1 MSLYFIRHGQTVAN
15 SSHKFNGECDEELND
30 IGLNQALNAGKQ
42 FKDIKIDLVYCS
54 PLIRTRQTLNGLNL
68 PKNTPVIFEPR
79 LVERKAG
86 KMNGLDITDELLFDV
101 YLNINNKTKFDGLEP
116 IDEVFSRVH
125 SVLNEIKQKHSDKN
139 VLIVA
144 HGFISRAVY
153 FYFNEL
159 PQSGK
164 LGDVMEAFLQ
174 NCEVKKYEFN

>member
-1 MSLYFIRHGQTVAN
+1 M
-15 SSHKFNGECDEELND
+15 
-30 IGLNQALNAGKQ
+30 
-42 FKDIKIDLVYCS
+42 
-54 PLIRTRQTLNGLNL
+54 

-125 SVLNEIKQKHSDKN
+125 SVLNENKQKHSDKN